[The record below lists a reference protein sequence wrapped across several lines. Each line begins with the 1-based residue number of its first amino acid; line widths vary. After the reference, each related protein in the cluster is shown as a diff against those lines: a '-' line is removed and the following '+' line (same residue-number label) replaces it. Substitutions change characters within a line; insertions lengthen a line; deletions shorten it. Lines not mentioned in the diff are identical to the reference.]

1 MSRNNRNSKQWSWC
15 QTTTFY
21 GSSIKVVTLS
31 TQCWCYHITH
41 HSSPCV
47 CVYFLPLQSW
57 VAGCCSLQLQSP
69 AAWPCTTLTS
79 LSSQLARYQDVLTS
93 LRAQIRT
100 YFRNFQQNKIDT
112 EEGAALHPVLDFK
125 TSSSAT
131 GGSYWELKDWKLLG
145 YNDEV
150 TLDIGKVEKQ

>member
-1 MSRNNRNSKQWSWC
+1 MKLVSNNNILRFLYQGCNIIYSVLMLSHHTSLFPLCLCVFPPSAVLSGW
-15 QTTTFY
+15 
-21 GSSIKVVTLS
+21 IDVVPYSCNHLQAGPAPT
-31 TQCWCYHITH
+31 
-41 HSSPCV
+41 
-47 CVYFLPLQSW
+47 LPLS
-57 VAGCCSLQLQSP
+57 AGQIP
-69 AAWPCTTLTS
+69 GCTHI
-79 LSSQLARYQDVLTS
+79 AHHITS
-93 LRAQIRT
+93 LRPQIRT

-150 TLDIGKVEKQ
+150 TLDIGKLEKQ

>member
-1 MSRNNRNSKQWSWC
+1 MKLVSNNNILRFLYQGCNIIDS
-15 QTTTFY
+15 
-21 GSSIKVVTLS
+21 VLMLS
-31 TQCWCYHITH
+31 YHTSLFPLCLRVFPPSAVLSGWMLFLTAAIT
-41 HSSPCV
+41 
-47 CVYFLPLQSW
+47 
-57 VAGCCSLQLQSP
+57 CSLALHHP
-69 AAWPCTTLTS
+69 HHP
-79 LSSQLARYQDVLTS
+79 QLARYQDVLTS

>member
-1 MSRNNRNSKQWSWC
+1 MKLVSNNNILRFLYQGCNIIDS
-15 QTTTFY
+15 
-21 GSSIKVVTLS
+21 VLMLS
-31 TQCWCYHITH
+31 YHTSLFPLCLCVFPPSAVLSGWMLFLTAAITCRLALHPPSPLSAGQIPGCTHIT
-41 HSSPCV
+41 
-47 CVYFLPLQSW
+47 
-57 VAGCCSLQLQSP
+57 SLK
-69 AAWPCTTLTS
+69 
-79 LSSQLARYQDVLTS
+79 
-93 LRAQIRT
+93 AQIRT